1 MNIRIDEYARS
12 WLCSCAHFQ
21 PFVFIQ
27 ETFNGF
33 HIRFLWSHPP
43 PPPNLMQPPPPFLLI
58 HSSRLIIPKIIRIY
72 NYLCRI
78 ISSYLLIL
86 FLILS
91 PSYIIY
97 FHLLNLNLN
106 IVVLYHY
113 FSSQFFLNT
122 QKLWVTQVLRYLS
135 RFPIWNLRIYN
146 LLTFTY
152 LQLLQAHFIYIY

>member
-1 MNIRIDEYARS
+1 MRKKDWGIFAMKKNDVHMNIRIDEYARS

-43 PPPNLMQPPPPFLLI
+43 PPPSLMQPPPFLLI

-86 FLILS
+86 S

-97 FHLLNLNLN
+97 FHLLDLNVN
-106 IVVLYHY
+106 IVVLLLFLVLI
-113 FSSQFFLNT
+113 FSWIH
-122 QKLWVTQVLRYLS
+122 K
-135 RFPIWNLRIYN
+135 N
-146 LLTFTY
+146 LLV
-152 LQLLQAHFIYIY
+152 LS

>member
-1 MNIRIDEYARS
+1 MRKKDWGIFAMKKNDVHMNIRIDEYARS

-43 PPPNLMQPPPPFLLI
+43 PPPSLMQPPPFLLI

-86 FLILS
+86 S

-97 FHLLNLNLN
+97 FHLLDLNVN
-106 IVVLYHY
+106 IVVLLL
-113 FSSQFFLNT
+113 FL
-122 QKLWVTQVLRYLS
+122 VLIFLEY
-135 RFPIWNLRIYN
+135 
-146 LLTFTY
+146 TKTY
-152 LQLLQAHFIYIY
+152 